1 MASGADITGESAGT
15 ATISFRTSA
24 TGTCTTTLVITVS
37 AMPVVSIIN
46 GPASISHTGGPVSIS
61 DSTAG
66 GVWTS
71 SNTSVIALSGSTGNP
86 IQASALTSTGSSV
99 VTYAVTTAGCTTKVT
114 KTFSAAAAFHSQGAV
129 SVIAGAAVSLADD
142 ASGGVWVSSD
152 DNIATVDG
160 NGLVTGILP
169 GSVQISHQVTGV
181 AGAVANITEVSVTA
195 RPISLCL
202 LPNPN
207 NGTFIVKGTLGV
219 FTDAKVTLEITNM
232 LGQVIYHNKAVA
244 DGGKL
249 NTAISLGSTVAGGMY
264 ILNVQ
269 CGSEHQAFHFV
280 VVQ

>member
-1 MASGADITGESAGT
+1 
-15 ATISFRTSA
+15 
-24 TGTCTTTLVITVS
+24 
-37 AMPVVSIIN
+37 MPVVSIIN

-114 KTFSAAAAFHSQGAV
+114 KTFSAAAAFHSQGAA

-142 ASGGVWVSSD
+142 ASGGVWESSD

-169 GSVQISHQVTGV
+169 GSVQISHQGTGV